1 MAPLL
6 LHYFWESAPMTVYVG
21 AKKRCEEGKKGK
33 NKRFFEKSAKK
44 A

>member
-1 MAPLL
+1 
-6 LHYFWESAPMTVYVG
+6 MTVYVG
-21 AKKRCEEGKKGK
+21 AKKGVKKAKKGK